1 MELEVVGLSE
11 SGVTDGEADTG
22 MIEKIVIINAVKIAK
37 IFFFFFID
45 FPPVHDM
52 INSRGDFM
60 QLNMSLFLEY
70 LEKKYQ
76 AKWYLLKRKNEE
88 YEKYAK
94 KVILNSFDEAV
105 QCYLNNHIVDFERY
119 HLEIVIVEFWY
130 KDIRYKIIVEYNQK
144 FINIEC
150 NDSEDEI
157 IDEIFD
163 EFKKMKW

>member
-1 MELEVVGLSE
+1 
-11 SGVTDGEADTG
+11 
-22 MIEKIVIINAVKIAK
+22 
-37 IFFFFFID
+37 
-45 FPPVHDM
+45 
-52 INSRGDFM
+52 M

-163 EFKKMKW
+163 EFKKMIE